1 MSFTAEVKDELSR
14 VDGEGSECA
23 LAELSA
29 IMRVCGSLSFY
40 GAGRYSVRLATETG
54 SVARTAM
61 RLVHKELDLETS
73 LTVRR
78 SVQRK
83 TNNYLIE
90 IPEQESLGDD
100 LARLGI
106 VEPGRGLVAGVP
118 RHVLAP
124 PGALAAFVRGAFMAG
139 GFVADPRR
147 DFHLEIAVAGEEFA
161 QAICGLVGQLGAN
174 ARLNHRRGSHA
185 VYLKSFEDVRDL
197 LSAMGAERSTT
208 LIERVRQLKSV
219 KNDVNRRV
227 NADIANSG
235 RASRSGAEQL
245 QLIGR
250 VAAKEGLETLPHAL
264 REFCELR
271 VRYPEMSLAE
281 LGELC
286 DPPASK
292 SAMYHRVIRLR
303 ELADLGQ

>member
-14 VDGEGSECA
+14 VDDKDFACA

-29 IMRVCGSLSFY
+29 IMRVCGTLTVRGS
-40 GAGRYSVRLATETG
+40 GHYSVRIATETG

-61 RLVHKELDLETS
+61 RLLHHELDLETS

-83 TNNYLIE
+83 TRNYLIE
-90 IPEQESLGDD
+90 IPDQKGLAEGLESLS
-100 LARLGI
+100 I
-106 VEPGRGLVAGVP
+106 IEPGRGLVRGVP
-118 RHVLAP
+118 TSLVGEDGTLE
-124 PGALAAFVRGAFMAG
+124 AFVRGAFMAG

-147 DFHLEIAVAGEEFA
+147 DFHLEIAVSGGDFA
-161 QAICGLVGQLGAN
+161 DAICDLLARMGLR

-185 VYLKSFEDVRDL
+185 VYIKSYEGVRDL
-197 LSAMGAERSTT
+197 LRRMGGVRSAVAV
-208 LIERVRQLKSV
+208 ERVRQLKSV
-219 KNDVNRRV
+219 KNDVNRRL
-227 NADIANSG
+227 NADLANDRRS
-235 RASRSGAEQL
+235 SRSGADQL
-245 QLIGR
+245 HLIGR

-271 VRYPEMSLAE
+271 VRNPEMSLAE

-292 SAMYHRVIRLR
+292 SAMYHRVLRLQK
-303 ELADLGQ
+303 LAGE